1 MAPPRNLNITS
12 ILFWGVGLGLI
23 LLDHFDLTR
32 HLHEPL
38 DAV

>member
-12 ILFWGVGLGLI
+12 VLFWRVGLGLM

-32 HLHEPL
+32 HLHKPL